1 MPTWKEY
8 YNKTYQV
15 DPDDAVSTYLDSG
28 PVYPEKQ
35 EKEKNEVNPEDTEE
49 AEGEKKNFF
58 NVTPKVSTAKN
69 NINIKEAS
77 NLSKKSKKVVF
88 DTSRSNKRSNVI

>member
-28 PVYPEKQ
+28 PVYPDKQ
-35 EKEKNEVNPEDTEE
+35 EKEENNIDPEDTEGE
-49 AEGEKKNFF
+49 SEKKNFF
-58 NVTPKVSTAKN
+58 EATPKVVTAKN
-69 NINIKEAS
+69 NVNINEAS
-77 NLSKKSKKVVF
+77 SSTKKSKKVIF
-88 DTSRSNKRSNVI
+88 DTGRPNKRSNII